1 MSWRI
6 KKTICVLL
14 TGIMTLSGCATGQE
28 ISTDTCPY
36 EELIVVDVFD
46 NQANYQGIQSGWFGK
61 LVKDKFNMELNI
73 IAPNVA
79 GGGDT
84 LLETRSAAGDLGDL
98 IFFNGDDVTLQDMVT
113 AGLLMDMETYIKDK
127 DIMRFE
133 TAIRKVNDGLIPAGI
148 YALPSGLSKKAP
160 TEPSETIEPTY
171 GPYIRWDLYKQLGY
185 PKMET
190 LEDILPI
197 LKQMQQLEPKTAD
210 GDKTYGFSF
219 FKDWDGNL
227 MNAIKQ
233 PCCFYG
239 YDESGFVLVK
249 ADGTEYQSIIDAN
262 SLYVRML
269 KFFFKANQLGLVDPE
284 SLTQSYTEYVAK
296 YADGQIFFSPWP
308 WAAQPEYNTVSNKEQ
323 GKGYMMADI
332 EDMCIYTYGSSP
344 EGNSESI
351 VAIGAGA
358 KDPQRMAD
366 FIDWLY
372 SSEGVFANG
381 AGSMSGTAGPE
392 GLCWEAGENGPVIT
406 EFGMKALF
414 ETDVEVPE
422 EYGSGSWKDG
432 ISELNFKPI
441 MLGECD
447 ERGYPYMFQ
456 HWDSVRQMQETE
468 LDRDWREVMGADTT
482 MEYLLQKEKLLVAP
496 GGSCTANSENTELTA
511 IRKQCRSVIQKY
523 SWEMVFA
530 EDESEFYELL
540 LQMQKEVRGLGYDTI
555 LAFDMEN
562 AKQIERQRKEYVA
575 EYENKNKG
583 N

>member
-1 MSWRI
+1 MRLKI
-6 KKTICVLL
+6 KKAICVVL
-14 TGIMTLSGCATGQE
+14 TGIMTLSGCSVGQGA
-28 ISTDTCPY
+28 STNTCPY
-36 EELIVVDVFD
+36 EEFIVVDVFD
-46 NQANYQGIQSGWFGK
+46 NQANYQGIQSGWFGE
-61 LVKDKFNMELNI
+61 LVKKKFNMELNI

-84 LLETRSAAGDLGDL
+84 LFETRSAAGNLGDL

-113 AGLLMDMETYIKDK
+113 AGLVMDMEAYIEGK
-127 DIMRFE
+127 DIMRYE
-133 TAIRKVNDGLIPAGI
+133 TAIRKANEELTPAGI
-148 YALPSGLSKKAP
+148 YILPSGLSEKSPMEP
-160 TEPSETIEPTY
+160 TETIEPTY

-185 PKMET
+185 PKIET
-190 LEDILPI
+190 LEDILPV
-197 LKQMQQLEPKTAD
+197 LKSMQELEPKTED

-249 ADGTEYQSIIDAN
+249 ADGSDYQSIVDGS

-269 KFFFKANQLGLVDPE
+269 KFFFKANQMGLVDPASE
-284 SLTQSYTEYVAK
+284 TQSYSEYAAK

-344 EGNSESI
+344 SGNTESI
-351 VAIGAGA
+351 VAVGAEA

-381 AGSMSGTAGPE
+381 AGSLSGTAGPE
-392 GLCWEAGENGPVIT
+392 GLCWEASEEGPVIT
-406 EFGMKALF
+406 EFGRRALF
-414 ETDVEVPE
+414 ETNIIVPE
-422 EYGSGSWKDG
+422 EYGGG
-432 ISELNFKPI
+432 IWAEGTSELNFKPI
-441 MLGECD
+441 ALGECD

-456 HWDSVRQMQETE
+456 NWDSVQELQETA
-468 LDRDWREVMGADTT
+468 LDREWQSVMGADTT
-482 MEYLLQKEKLLVAP
+482 MEYLIKNNKLLIAP
-496 GGSCTANSENTELTA
+496 GGRYISNVENMELTA
-511 IRKQCRSVIQKY
+511 IRKQCRTVIQRY

-530 EDESEFYELL
+530 ENEAEFYELL
-540 LQMQKEVRGLGYDTI
+540 LRMQKEVKGLRYDTI

-562 AKQIERQRKEYVA
+562 AKQIEQQRKEYVA
-575 EYENKNKG
+575 EYEKRNNE
-583 N
+583 

>member
-1 MSWRI
+1 MKWRI

-36 EELIVVDVFD
+36 EEFIVVDVFD

-133 TAIRKVNDGLIPAGI
+133 TAIRKVNDELIPAGI
-148 YALPSGLSKKAP
+148 YALPSGLSQKAP
-160 TEPSETIEPTY
+160 TEPAETIEPTY

-185 PKMET
+185 PKMGT
-190 LEDILPI
+190 LEDILPV

-351 VAIGAGA
+351 VAIGTGA
-358 KDPQRMAD
+358 KDPQRMVD

-406 EFGMKALF
+406 EFGKKALF

-432 ISELNFKPI
+432 ISELNFKPLA
-441 MLGECD
+441 LGESD

-468 LDRDWREVMGADTT
+468 VDRDWREVMGANTT
-482 MEYLLQKEKLLVAP
+482 MEYLIQHEKLLVAP
-496 GGSCTANSENTELTA
+496 GGSYTANSENTELTA

-530 EDESEFYELL
+530 ENESEFYGLL
-540 LQMQKEVRGLGYDTI
+540 LQMQKEVKGLGYDTI

-575 EYENKNKG
+575 EYEDNKE
-583 N
+583 

>member
-1 MSWRI
+1 MKGRI
-6 KKTICVLL
+6 KKIIGVLL
-14 TGIMTLSGCATGQE
+14 TGIMTLSGCATGQK

-36 EELIVVDVFD
+36 EEFIVVDVFD

-133 TAIRKVNDGLIPAGI
+133 TAIRKVNNELIPAGI
-148 YALPSGLSKKAP
+148 YALPSGLSQKAP
-160 TEPSETIEPTY
+160 TEPAETIEPTY

-190 LEDILPI
+190 LEEILPI

-219 FKDWDGNL
+219 FRDWDGNL

-249 ADGTEYQSIIDAN
+249 ADGTEYQSIMDAN

-269 KFFFKANQLGLVDPE
+269 KFFFRANQIGLVDPE

-308 WAAQPEYNTVSNKEQ
+308 WAAQPEYNTISNKEQ

-482 MEYLLQKEKLLVAP
+482 MEYLMKNGKLLVAP
-496 GGSCTANSENTELTA
+496 GGSYTANSENTELTA

-530 EDESEFYELL
+530 ENESEFYELL
-540 LQMQKEVRGLGYDTI
+540 LQMQKEVKGLGYDTI

-575 EYENKNKG
+575 EYESRSY
-583 N
+583 

>member
-1 MSWRI
+1 MKWEI

-14 TGIMTLSGCATGQE
+14 SGIMTLSGCATRQE
-28 ISTDTCPY
+28 VSADTCPY
-36 EELIVVDVFD
+36 EEFIVVDVFD

-98 IFFNGDDVTLQDMVT
+98 IFFNGDDVTLQDMVI
-113 AGLLMDMETYIKDK
+113 AGLLMDMEAYIEDK

-133 TAIRKVNDGLIPAGI
+133 TAIRKVNADITPAGI
-148 YALPSGLSKKAP
+148 YALPSGLSENAP
-160 TEPSETIEPTY
+160 TEPAETIEPTY

-185 PKMET
+185 PEMET
-190 LEDILPI
+190 LEDILPV

-249 ADGTEYQSIIDAN
+249 ADGSDYQSIIEGN

-269 KFFFKANQLGLVDPE
+269 KFFFKAKQLGLVDPE
-284 SLTQSYTEYVAK
+284 SQTQSYNEYAAK

-422 EYGSGSWKDG
+422 EYGGGSWKDG

-441 MLGECD
+441 ALGTCD

-456 HWDSVRQMQETE
+456 HWESVQQMQETE
-468 LDRDWREVMGADTT
+468 LDSDWRWVMGADTT
-482 MEYLLQKEKLLVAP
+482 MEYLLQNEKLLVAP
-496 GGSCTANSENTELTA
+496 GGSYTAKSEDTELTA
-511 IRKQCRSVIQKY
+511 IRKQCRTVIQKY

-530 EDESEFYELL
+530 ENEAEFYELL
-540 LQMQKEVRGLGYDTI
+540 LRMQKEVKGLGYDTI

-562 AKQIERQRKEYVA
+562 AKQIEQQRKEYVA
-575 EYENKNKG
+575 EYENR
-583 N
+583 